1 MNMIRLVLTAL
12 LLVIAAQSNA
22 AEYKCV
28 GAGGKVEYRDVPCSS
43 SQKVEKTFS
52 QDLGSSQ
59 PVAVRIAN
67 PSPTSAGAV
76 QADGKVAQAAPP
88 AVPGTQQHETDSGQA
103 ANSAGFGATIV
114 DSRSDYVTGGLCSGS
129 ISWDNCRK
137 LGLDSIV
144 DCKRLDEDTV
154 FRASVLQS
162 KGIRCRTRPEHPVRT
177 K

>member
-1 MNMIRLVLTAL
+1 MNMNRLALTML
-12 LLVIAAQSNA
+12 LLVIATQANA
-22 AEYKCV
+22 TAYKCI
-28 GAGGKVEYRDVPCSS
+28 GAGGKVEYRDVPCLS

-59 PVAVRIAN
+59 PVAAGITD
-67 PSPTSAGAV
+67 PSPTPAGAAP
-76 QADGKVAQAAPP
+76 ADGKASQSAPR
-88 AVPGTQQHETDSGQA
+88 AVPGAQPHETDSRLS
-103 ANSAGFGATIV
+103 ANSVASGATIA
-114 DSRSDYVTGGLCSGS
+114 DSRADYAAGGLCSGS

-162 KGIRCRTRPEHPVRT
+162 KGIQCRTRPEHPVRT

>member
-1 MNMIRLVLTAL
+1 MNMNRLVVTAL
-12 LLVIAAQSNA
+12 LLAIATQANA
-22 AEYKCV
+22 AAYKCI
-28 GAGGKVEYRDVPCSS
+28 GAGGKVEYRDVACSS

-52 QDLGSSQ
+52 QDLGSS
-59 PVAVRIAN
+59 PLAAARAKDAMPI
-67 PSPTSAGAV
+67 PAGAA
-76 QADGKVAQAAPP
+76 QADGKASQAVPSAAPG
-88 AVPGTQQHETDSGQA
+88 AQQHETDSRLA
-103 ANSAGFGATIV
+103 ANSVASGATTA
-114 DSRSDYVTGGLCSGS
+114 DSRADYATGGLCSGR

-162 KGIRCRTRPEHPVRT
+162 KGIQCRSRPEHPVRT